1 MVEGGIFV
9 DFLLICDI
17 IVVIA
22 NYREWGTK
30 MANVLYSYKNGEEY
44 ATALLEIMNRMA
56 HYMMRKGLVSDLM
69 GENTSPES
77 QEMLARYYDGDIN
90 VLKRVLARDTCYTAD
105 SGEVIPG
112 RIERAWM
119 MLEEPAVRI
128 GAEYSV
134 KSKLIFQGMYLE
146 VKPQFI
152 SSRDWKN
159 PNPQAFRSS
168 CRGKAKRMLDN
179 FQQKKY
185 PRRLY
190 TIDDFVS
197 KVDGLLIGEQGTLFS
212 P

>member
-1 MVEGGIFV
+1 
-9 DFLLICDI
+9 
-17 IVVIA
+17 
-22 NYREWGTK
+22 
-30 MANVLYSYKNGEEY
+30 
-44 ATALLEIMNRMA
+44 
-56 HYMMRKGLVSDLM
+56 
-69 GENTSPES
+69 
-77 QEMLARYYDGDIN
+77 
-90 VLKRVLARDTCYTAD
+90 
-105 SGEVIPG
+105 
-112 RIERAWM
+112 M

-134 KSKLIFQGMYLE
+134 KSKLIFQGMYLD

-159 PNPQAFRSS
+159 PNPRAFRSS